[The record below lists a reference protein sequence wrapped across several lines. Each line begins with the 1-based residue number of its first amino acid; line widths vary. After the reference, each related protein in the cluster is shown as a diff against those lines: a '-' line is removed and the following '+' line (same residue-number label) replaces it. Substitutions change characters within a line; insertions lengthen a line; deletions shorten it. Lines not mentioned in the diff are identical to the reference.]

1 MRRLAEDSTAQTQD
15 CLPGEVGNDFLEA
28 KKDSKSWRRILIVW
42 ISFEVGV
49 GVAFNR
55 FSHEADLSLIL
66 WRVGGPSLVLTLD
79 TVPLGEA

>member
-1 MRRLAEDSTAQTQD
+1 M
-15 CLPGEVGNDFLEA
+15 
-28 KKDSKSWRRILIVW
+28 
-42 ISFEVGV
+42 
-49 GVAFNR
+49 AFNG